1 MYTAHLSIRPIHTTS
16 IFAWASS
23 ECSAN
28 DQTCTTTSRCQ
39 IETHDNCSSKEIEY
53 IKKMKPK
60 SSQDRKQQIDRL
72 KELLS
77 RDAEGVKSINADL
90 IPWIQDRLYILYAL
104 EGLDAAE
111 LTESQAAATAAD
123 AQGGTGAALDDK
135 ESKSI
140 QNGNNTDSTVRL
152 ITSEELAEHVTEEKQ
167 IWLSILGKV
176 YDVTTGLSFYG
187 PNSGSYSFYA
197 GRDASPCF
205 STGKNNLE
213 GAAEDMQEWEGKRLL
228 AVMEWSEFYE
238 KHETYKYLGLL
249 AGSKYYD
256 EEGNEKE
263 YRRIILEKAGEAK
276 IQAEKEKEEKKKARL
291 EKKKKLQEERER
303 KKVKAW
309 GVGNQHSID
318 KVKAH
323 TAIIIN
329 GTILSR

>member
-1 MYTAHLSIRPIHTTS
+1 
-16 IFAWASS
+16 
-23 ECSAN
+23 
-28 DQTCTTTSRCQ
+28 
-39 IETHDNCSSKEIEY
+39 
-53 IKKMKPK
+53 MKPK

-90 IPWIQDRLYILYAL
+90 IPWIQDRLYILYAF

-140 QNGNNTDSTVRL
+140 QNGNNTDNTVRL

-303 KKVKAW
+303 KKVKA
-309 GVGNQHSID
+309 
-318 KVKAH
+318 
-323 TAIIIN
+323 
-329 GTILSR
+329 